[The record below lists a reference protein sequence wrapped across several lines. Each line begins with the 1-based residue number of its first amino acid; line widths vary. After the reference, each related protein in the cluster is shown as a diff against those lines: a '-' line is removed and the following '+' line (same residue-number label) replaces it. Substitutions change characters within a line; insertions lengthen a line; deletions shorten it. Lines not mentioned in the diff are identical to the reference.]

1 MPEIRS
7 WKLIPSPFKCSEYLV
22 RYRDEVRACV
32 CVRVCVIGV
41 SGCLLCEALPH
52 SMYGTPSHY

>member
-22 RYRDEVRACV
+22 QYRDEVRACV
-32 CVRVCVIGV
+32 RVCV
-41 SGCLLCEALPH
+41 CERDTGKRLPAL
-52 SMYGTPSHY
+52 